1 MAKLKA
7 KQRKNLPSSAFVY
20 PKTRQYPIHDRA
32 HAKAALSLSARKDTS
47 GDYATVRAA
56 VIARY
61 GKSMVGDSSKKKKRK
76 K

>member
-7 KQRKNLPSSAFVY
+7 AKRKSLPDSAFVY

-32 HAKAALSLSARKDTS
+32 HAIAALRLSARRDTA
-47 GDYATVRAA
+47 GNYKTVRAA

-61 GKSMVGDSSKKKKRK
+61 GKAIVESSSKTKKEK
-76 K
+76 